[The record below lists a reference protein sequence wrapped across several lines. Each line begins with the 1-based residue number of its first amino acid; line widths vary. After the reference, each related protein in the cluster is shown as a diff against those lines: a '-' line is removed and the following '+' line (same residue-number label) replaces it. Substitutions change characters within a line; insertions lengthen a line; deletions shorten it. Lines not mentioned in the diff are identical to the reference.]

1 MLTGRR
7 VVSLTNASTAYI
19 SVAEAKAHL
28 RVTHSSDDAYISTL
42 ITAALEASSFYV
54 GFSIP
59 LAVVR
64 YGFDSLVGQPALMNP
79 LNGAPLT
86 IGNYL
91 RIASRVI
98 DINKM
103 YYVNQNNALT
113 EFSAA
118 DWIDSPDMLSDFGI
132 NIFIN
137 NLPPT
142 LTDDNTKY
150 IVEVQ
155 EGFSPA
161 DFPESIK
168 IACML
173 QIAQYYD
180 NRQNIIVGTT
190 SSEMPFGANHLLDKF
205 KIPVFG

>member
-1 MLTGRR
+1 MITGRR
-7 VVSLTNASTAYI
+7 IVSLTNAYTDYI

-28 RVTHSSDDAYISTL
+28 RVTHSSDDSYILTL
-42 ITAALEASSFYV
+42 ITAAMEAASYYV

-59 LAVVR
+59 EAVVR

-98 DINKM
+98 DIEKM
-103 YYVNQNNALT
+103 YYVNQNNAIT
-113 EFSAA
+113 EFSAT
-118 DWIDSPDMLSDFGI
+118 DWIDSPDLLSDFGI

-150 IVEVQ
+150 IVEVT
-155 EGFSPA
+155 EGFSTA
-161 DFPESIK
+161 DFPDTMK

-173 QIAQYYD
+173 MIAQYYD
-180 NRQNIIVGTT
+180 NRQNIIVGTI
-190 SSEMPFGANHLLDKF
+190 SSDMPFGANHLLDKF
-205 KIPVFG
+205 KISVFG

>member
-28 RVTHSSDDAYISTL
+28 RVTHSSDDSYISTL

-79 LNGAPLT
+79 LNGSPLT

-132 NIFIN
+132 NIFVN

-155 EGFSPA
+155 EGFSTA
-161 DFPESIK
+161 DFPASIK
-168 IACML
+168 MACML

-180 NRQNIIVGTT
+180 NRQNIIVGTI

-205 KIPVFG
+205 KVPVFG

>member
-7 VVSLTNASTAYI
+7 VVSLNKRSTDYI

-28 RVTHSSDDAYISTL
+28 RVTHTQDDAYISTL
-42 ITAALEASSFYV
+42 ITAALESSSHYV

-59 LAVVR
+59 EAVVR

-86 IGNYL
+86 IGNFL
-91 RIASRVI
+91 RISSRVI
-98 DINKM
+98 DIEKM

-118 DWIDSPDMLSDFGI
+118 DWIDSPDLLSDYGV
-132 NIFIN
+132 NIFVN

-150 IVEVQ
+150 IVEVT
-155 EGFSPA
+155 EGFSVA
-161 DFPESIK
+161 DFPDSIK

-180 NRQNIIVGTT
+180 NRQNIIVGTI

-205 KIPVFG
+205 KVPVFG

>member
-28 RVTHSSDDAYISTL
+28 RVTHSSDDSYISTL

-79 LNGAPLT
+79 LNGSPLT

-132 NIFIN
+132 NIFVN

-155 EGFSPA
+155 EGFSNA
-161 DFPESIK
+161 DFPASIK
-168 IACML
+168 MACML

-180 NRQNIIVGTT
+180 NRQNIIVGTI

-205 KIPVFG
+205 KVTVFG